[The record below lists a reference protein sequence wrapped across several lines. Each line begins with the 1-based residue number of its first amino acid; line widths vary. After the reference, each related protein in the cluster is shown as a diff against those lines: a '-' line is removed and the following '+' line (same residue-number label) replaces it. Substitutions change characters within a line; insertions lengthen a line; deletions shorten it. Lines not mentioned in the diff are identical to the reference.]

1 MPNPALEAA
10 YATIPELVDHH
21 ERKRRVDELHRTVP
35 TADAPEIA
43 AQKIV
48 NEAVEEYLRSGTM
61 PADVEARATEAYTA
75 AVGAHALR
83 SAVGSLYAGSIH
95 TQTVE
100 SLREMN
106 APEILAALGTQ
117 LADLLKEAR
126 KHTEALGAVRTADE
140 ALTAGGKAAEAYT
153 ALRALLPTLRDI
165 RSGQWDTLRL
175 GQLTG
180 PGSPY
185 QRAKDSGFGDAV
197 GISDETP
204 RGQFTAMQ
212 NQRYTLDHLVWLAQM
227 NGVAYV
233 PESVEDVIAAQDA
246 YETRHSVSDAPPVI
260 DLSPKVIPN
269 TPAPAPKP
277 RPAHGRKPAPA
288 DIVNNIN

>member
-10 YATIPELVDHH
+10 YATIPELVEHH
-21 ERKRRVDELHRTVP
+21 ARKKRIDELHRTVP
-35 TADAPEIA
+35 GTDAPEIA

-48 NEAVEEYLRSGTM
+48 NEALEEYLRSGVM

-83 SAVGSLYAGSIH
+83 FVVGRLYAGSAH
-95 TQTVE
+95 ALTLE
-100 SLREMN
+100 ALREAN

-117 LADLLKEAR
+117 LAALLKEAR

-180 PGSPY
+180 PSSPY
-185 QRAKDSGFGDAV
+185 QRAKDSGFGDV
-197 GISDETP
+197 QGVNDETP

-212 NQRYTLDHLVWLAQM
+212 NQRYTLDHLVWLARM
-227 NGVAYV
+227 NVAYV
-233 PESVEDVIAAQDA
+233 PGSVEDVLAAQDA
-246 YETRHSVSDAPPVI
+246 YETRHSVTDAPPVI
-260 DLSPKVIPN
+260 DLSPRVVPN
-269 TPAPAPKP
+269 PPAPTSKP
-277 RPAHGRKPAPA
+277 RPVHGRKPAPA
-288 DIVNNIN
+288 DVVHNIV